1 MAETRKAHRLLD
13 IEEYLEL
20 EKEAT
25 ERHEFVGGVVH
36 AMTRPTL
43 RHNRIAGNIYAALLA
58 AARGGPCRVYIEN
71 AKVRIGDDASY
82 YPDIMVVCGSESD
95 DPYFEIGPCL
105 LVEVASPSTE
115 RIDRHEKLA
124 FYKSIPALQ
133 TYLIVEQDR
142 RVVERF
148 FRDEEG
154 EWGRAVHFEEGSF
167 PVPCPP
173 GAELSPTDIYEGL

>member
-1 MAETRKAHRLLD
+1 MS

-43 RHNRIAGNIYAALLA
+43 RHNRIAGNTYAALLS

-71 AKVRIGDDASY
+71 AKVRIGDDAGY
-82 YPDIMVVCGSESD
+82 YPDIMVVCGPESD
-95 DPYFEIGPCL
+95 DPYYEREPCL

-115 RIDRHEKLA
+115 HIDRREKFA
-124 FYKSIPALQ
+124 FYQSISSLQ
-133 TYLIVEQDR
+133 AYLIVEQDR
-142 RVVERF
+142 PVVERF

-154 EWGRAVHFEEGSF
+154 EWGRAAHFEEGSF

-173 GAELSPTDIYEGL
+173 DVRLSLAEVYEGL